1 MGEFTDAQLI
11 ASLHRHVIRIADGFD
26 EALEMLIRDANT
38 DRVDDVNCFVARD
51 GSSGVRITIT
61 AEMMTPEEIAAETA
75 KVEARRHG

>member
-1 MGEFTDAQLI
+1 MGEFTDAQRI

-26 EALEMLIRDANT
+26 EALQMLIRDANT
-38 DRVDDVNCFVARD
+38 GRVDDVNSFVARD